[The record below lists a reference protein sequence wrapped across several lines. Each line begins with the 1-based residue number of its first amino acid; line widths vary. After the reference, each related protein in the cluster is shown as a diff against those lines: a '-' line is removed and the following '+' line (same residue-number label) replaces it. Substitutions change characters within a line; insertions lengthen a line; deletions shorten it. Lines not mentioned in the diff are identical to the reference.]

1 MAEFRERL
9 REMRLKRGLTQAQLA
24 EMIGSQSSE
33 ISKLELGKVKPTY
46 KTALKLVH
54 ALDVSYDYLFGRD
67 DLSYYSDDEDVVKC
81 LEYARDNPNIRM
93 LFSVAKDATKE
104 DIETTIAIV
113 KALRS
118 NIANTSEEQEE

>member
-1 MAEFRERL
+1 MAEFKERL
-9 REMRLKRGLTQAQLA
+9 KEVRLKRGLTQAQLA
-24 EMIGSQSSE
+24 KIIGSQSSE

-113 KALRS
+113 KALK
-118 NIANTSEEQEE
+118 ANTGNTEEQKD

>member
-1 MAEFRERL
+1 VAEFKERL
-9 REMRLKRGLTQAQLA
+9 KEVRLKRGLTQAQLA
-24 EMIGSQSSE
+24 KIIGSQSSE

-113 KALRS
+113 KALK
-118 NIANTSEEQEE
+118 ANTGNTEEQKD

>member
-1 MAEFRERL
+1 MAEFKERL
-9 REMRLKRGLTQAQLA
+9 KEVRLKRGLTQTQLA
-24 EMIGSQSSE
+24 NIIGSQSSE

-67 DLSYYSDDEDVVKC
+67 DLSYYSDDEDVIKC
-81 LEYARDNPNIRM
+81 LEYARDNPDIRM

-113 KALRS
+113 KALK
-118 NIANTSEEQEE
+118 ANTGDTTDG

>member
-9 REMRLKRGLTQAQLA
+9 KEVRLKRGLTQAQLA
-24 EMIGSQSSE
+24 NIIGSQSSE

-67 DLSYYSDDEDVVKC
+67 DLSYYSDDEDVIKC
-81 LEYARDNPNIRM
+81 LEYARDNPDIRM

-113 KALRS
+113 KALK
-118 NIANTSEEQEE
+118 ANTGDTTDG